1 MVEHKRLPEFRK
13 LKLAPP
19 TGGDYHRRCS
29 HRSKFVQL
37 GVHVMTAEV
46 NTDKLFQDLQAVV
59 HDAEALLMATAG
71 QAGDKVQEVR
81 SRAEE
86 TIRKVRSNLNSMED
100 SALRRAKELAG
111 QADGYVRENPWQA
124 VGVAAGIGLLLGV
137 MLSRRS

>member
-1 MVEHKRLPEFRK
+1 
-13 LKLAPP
+13 
-19 TGGDYHRRCS
+19 
-29 HRSKFVQL
+29 
-37 GVHVMTAEV
+37 
-46 NTDKLFQDLQAVV
+46 
-59 HDAEALLMATAG
+59 MATAG

-86 TIRKVRSNLNSMED
+86 TIRKARSSLNSMED
-100 SALRRAKELAG
+100 NALHRAKELAS

>member
-1 MVEHKRLPEFRK
+1 
-13 LKLAPP
+13 
-19 TGGDYHRRCS
+19 
-29 HRSKFVQL
+29 
-37 GVHVMTAEV
+37 MTAEV

-59 HDAEALLMATAG
+59 HDAEALLTATAG